1 MDKLKLP
8 ATTIVETIT
17 AALLVM
23 ISLGIGMMIYM
34 NVLTTEKLVAKIK
47 AQAILSRI
55 AEQTDFDEVFISEQ
69 TVEDGITIEKNITT
83 YDGAYPDA
91 ILVTLTAFIGDKKN
105 ILCELKEIHYPTLP
119 R

>member
-1 MDKLKLP
+1 MDRLKLP

-47 AQAILSRI
+47 AQAILSRM
-55 AEQTDFDEVFISEQ
+55 AEQTVFDQLFI
-69 TVEDGITIEKNITT
+69 TGHIVEDGITIEKNIEA
-83 YDGAYPDA
+83 YDAEYPDA
-91 ILVTLTAFIGDKKN
+91 VLMTLTAYVGEKKE
-105 ILCELKEIHYPTLP
+105 ILCQLKEIHYPTLP